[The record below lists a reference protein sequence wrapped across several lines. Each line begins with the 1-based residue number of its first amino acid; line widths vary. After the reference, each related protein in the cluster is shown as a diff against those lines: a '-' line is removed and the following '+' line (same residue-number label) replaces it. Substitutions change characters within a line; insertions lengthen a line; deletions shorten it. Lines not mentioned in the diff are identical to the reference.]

1 MSSRDRMVNNYSAPD
16 RGAEYCDE
24 RVCLC
29 VSVCL
34 SAIISSELHVRSSP
48 IFVHVAYGRGSVLLW
63 RRSDTLC
70 TSDFMDDIIFA
81 HKPIKVARR
90 RRPTVAQCTR
100 SLGLGYKLCAVISV
114 AGQQTHGTTFR
125 ALRVTSRWRWQQHR
139 GRSLRSMTALFK
151 LLDALIDGSR
161 G

>member
-1 MSSRDRMVNNYSAPD
+1 
-16 RGAEYCDE
+16 
-24 RVCLC
+24 
-29 VSVCL
+29 
-34 SAIISSELHVRSSP
+34 
-48 IFVHVAYGRGSVLLW
+48 VHVTYGRGSVLLW

-90 RRPTVAQCTR
+90 RRLTVAQCTR

-161 G
+161 GGRRGRLTTRASPALTTVLCRTITPPQGALLSR